1 MTREDVIGWRKSSYS
16 SGNAECVEV
25 AAGQAAVGVRDTK
38 QRESG
43 PMLEFPPTA
52 WRAFI
57 ADAKLVPVCSACR
70 NIFNT

>member
-1 MTREDVIGWRKSSYS
+1 MTREDVTGWRKSSHS
-16 SGNAECVEV
+16 AGNAECVQV

-43 PMLEFPPTA
+43 PMLEFPVAT

-57 ADAKLVPVCSACR
+57 AKAKVASA
-70 NIFNT
+70 